1 MSELNIKL
9 DHLNEHLDAL
19 FEQLSACTHQQLNS
33 HPKPDSWSAI
43 QVMHHLMLAESYSMM
58 YCEKKLKN
66 TTQFRK
72 SSVATYARSSLL
84 RLYLLSGLKAKAPP
98 RVSTDNLPESDSI
111 YQVMQQWGEQRQKLR
126 VWLEKILPDYLDKAI
141 YKHPIAGHLTIPGML
156 DFFEAHF
163 RHHIPQI
170 SKAARIN
177 IVLP

>member
-9 DHLNEHLDAL
+9 DQLNEHLDAL

-33 HPKPDSWSAI
+33 HPKPGSWSAI
-43 QVMHHLMLAESYSMM
+43 QVMHHLMLAESYSMR

-84 RLYLLSGLKAKAPP
+84 QLYLLSGLKAKAPP
-98 RVSTDNLPESDSI
+98 RVNTDNLPESDSLD
-111 YQVMQQWGEQRQKLR
+111 QVMQQWLDQRQKLHF
-126 VWLEKILPDYLDKAI
+126 WLEKIPPGYLDKAI

-170 SKAARIN
+170 SKAAGI
-177 IVLP
+177 